1 MARPKVKRASTTI
14 DMTAMCDVSFLL
26 LTFFVLTATAR
37 QPEALPV
44 DTPGSVTQVKIP
56 DNHMGMITVGD
67 GGRMFF
73 GAQDRETRARMLDL
87 MSEKYGIQFTAE
99 ERERFSLME
108 SFGVSMSRLKDLIA
122 LDMDERTRPG
132 LQPGIPNDTTKNL
145 SNEMHHWIH
154 SARTATAALYDEQMR
169 ISIKGDQNEK
179 YPSIKRVIDILQA
192 QGLNRFSLITSLKG
206 GVNPLQEEDPQINE

>member
-1 MARPKVKRASTTI
+1 MARAKIKRASTTI

-37 QPEALPV
+37 QPEAMEV

-67 GGRMFF
+67 GGKMFF
-73 GAQDRETRARMLDL
+73 GIQNRETRVRALEL
-87 MSEKYGIQFTAE
+87 MSEKYGIQFSQE
-99 ERERFSLME
+99 EKDRFELME
-108 SFGVSMSRLKDLIA
+108 SFGVSMGRMKDLIA
-122 LDMDERTRPG
+122 LDMHERARPG

-145 SNEMHHWIH
+145 SNELHHWIH
-154 SARTATAALYDEQMR
+154 SARTATAAIFDEQMR
-169 ISIKGDQNEK
+169 ISIRGDQDEK
-179 YPSIKRVIDILQA
+179 YPSIKRAIDILQN

-206 GVNPLQEEDPQINE
+206 SVNPLQADEEE